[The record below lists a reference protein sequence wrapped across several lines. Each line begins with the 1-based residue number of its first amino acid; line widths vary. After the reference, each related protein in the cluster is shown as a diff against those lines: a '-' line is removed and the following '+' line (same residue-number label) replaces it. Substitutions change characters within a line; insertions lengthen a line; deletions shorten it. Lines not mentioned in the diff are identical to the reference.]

1 VSRPAK
7 ADLWSIASLR
17 GPRYDFV
24 VSVGGAFRLR
34 LLSYIVGSF
43 CACTIACSVSAAAF
57 AQTRTLTD
65 EPPEVISRVVLA
77 NSHVALD
84 LDSLRAKL
92 EELYPGQFVP
102 PHIKGS
108 FVVAGPKPGQFLIQ
122 SNVDGAAGVFL
133 LTSVPKSYA
142 QFSDFS
148 KTIADGPFRRRA
160 EAQCCWL
167 SVTLI
172 SNSKS
177 EAEAYRF
184 VEQVLAKLAPVDA
197 AFLVDPAKRVT
208 IAFDDAI
215 RSRFASGALIL
226 SSP

>member
-1 VSRPAK
+1 MR
-7 ADLWSIASLR
+7 LLI
-17 GPRYDFV
+17 YI
-24 VSVGGAFRLR
+24 LR
-34 LLSYIVGSF
+34 LF
-43 CACTIACSVSAAAF
+43 CACVITCAASATTF
-57 AQTRTLTD
+57 AQSRTLAD
-65 EPPEVISRVVLA
+65 EPPDIISRVVLA
-77 NSHVALD
+77 NSYVALD
-84 LDSLRAKL
+84 VESLREKL

-108 FVVAGPKPGQFLIQ
+108 FVVTGPRPGQFLIQ
-122 SNVDGAAGVFL
+122 SNVEGAAGIFL
-133 LTSVPKSYA
+133 LTSVPKSYT

-148 KTIADGPFRRRA
+148 KTIADGPFRRQA

-172 SNSKS
+172 SNSKGD
-177 EAEAYRF
+177 AEAYRF
-184 VEQVLAKLAPVDA
+184 VEQVLAKLAPADA

>member
-1 VSRPAK
+1 M
-7 ADLWSIASLR
+7 L
-17 GPRYDFV
+17 Y
-24 VSVGGAFRLR
+24 
-34 LLSYIVGSF
+34 YIVGGVF
-43 CACTIACSVSAAAF
+43 RLLRLAFYIVRAVCACGLACQGSADAF
-57 AQTRTLTD
+57 AQSRTLAD
-65 EPPEVISRVVLA
+65 EPPDIISRVVLA
-77 NSHVALD
+77 NSYVALD

-92 EELYPGQFVP
+92 EELYPGQFLP

-122 SNVDGAAGVFL
+122 SNVEGAAGIFL
-133 LTSVPKSYA
+133 LVSVPKSYT
-142 QFSDFS
+142 QFSDFG
-148 KTIADGPFRRRA
+148 KTIADGPFRRQA

-167 SVTLI
+167 SVTLV

-184 VEQVLAKLAPVDA
+184 VEQVLAKLAPANA

>member
-1 VSRPAK
+1 MR
-7 ADLWSIASLR
+7 LLFYI
-17 GPRYDFV
+17 
-24 VSVGGAFRLR
+24 LR
-34 LLSYIVGSF
+34 LF
-43 CACTIACSVSAAAF
+43 CACVIVCTASADTF
-57 AQTRTLTD
+57 AQSRTLAD
-65 EPPEVISRVVLA
+65 EAPDIISRVVLA
-77 NSHVALD
+77 NSYVALD

-92 EELYPGQFVP
+92 NELYPGQFLP

-108 FVVAGPKPGQFLIQ
+108 FVVAEPTAGQFLIQ
-122 SNVDGAAGVFL
+122 SNVDGAAGIFL
-133 LTSVPKSYA
+133 LFSVPKSYT

-148 KTIADGPFRRRA
+148 KTMADGPFRRQA

-167 SVTLI
+167 AVTLI

-184 VEQVLAKLAPVDA
+184 VEQVLAKLAPADA

-208 IAFDDAI
+208 IAFDEAL
-215 RSRFASGALIL
+215 RRRFASGALIL

>member
-1 VSRPAK
+1 LFFACVISCA
-7 ADLWSIASLR
+7 AS
-17 GPRYDFV
+17 GH
-24 VSVGGAFRLR
+24 
-34 LLSYIVGSF
+34 
-43 CACTIACSVSAAAF
+43 AF
-57 AQTRTLTD
+57 AQSRTLAD
-65 EPPEVISRVVLA
+65 EPPDIISRVVLA
-77 NSHVALD
+77 NSYVALD

-92 EELYPGQFVP
+92 EELYPGQFLP

-122 SNVDGAAGVFL
+122 SNVAGAAGIFL
-133 LTSVPKSYA
+133 LTSVPKSYT

-148 KTIADGPFRRRA
+148 KTIADGPFRRQA

-172 SNSKS
+172 SNSKGD
-177 EAEAYRF
+177 ADAYRF
-184 VEQVLAKLAPVDA
+184 VEQVLAKLAPADA